1 MIIDATATTDV
12 SPEKLTSYSTALAG
26 QLERALRE
34 IGTVNHRTRLLSF
47 NAQIEAARSGEAGAA
62 FGVVAKEM
70 LALSQQI
77 TEVASELRG
86 QSTAAIRDLSE
97 MNQKLST
104 NFRGMRLSD
113 LALTNI
119 DLIDRNL
126 YERSCDV
133 RWWATDPSL
142 CRALQEGTDEDAR
155 AYASHRL
162 GVILDAYTVYFDLV
176 LCDVDGRVVANGRP
190 HHFHSVGSR
199 QEAAP
204 WFREAMRTQ
213 SGDEFGFQT
222 VHASALVNGERALVY
237 SCAVRENGAAK
248 GEPLGVLGIVFRWDA
263 LAQTI
268 VEHAPLSAEER
279 ALSRL
284 CIIDSE
290 GMVLADTQKRI
301 LQERISFP
309 EFEELL
315 RVPKGFVITRL
326 GSEDC
331 CIAHAASPGY
341 ETYATG
347 WHSLIIQRLRASGTT
362 P

>member
-1 MIIDATATTDV
+1 MVIDATATTDV

-86 QSTAAIRDLSE
+86 QSAAAIRDLAE

-104 NFRGMRLSD
+104 SFRGMRLSD

-142 CRALQEGTDEDAR
+142 CRALQEATADAR
-155 AYASHRL
+155 SYASHRL

-176 LCDVDGRVVANGRP
+176 LCDAQGRVVANGRP
-190 HHFHSVGSR
+190 HHFHSVGSA
-199 QEAAP
+199 QDAAP

-213 SGDEFGFQT
+213 SGDEFGFHT
-222 VHASALVNGERALVY
+222 VHASPLVNGERALVY
-237 SCAVRENGAAK
+237 SCAVRENGASR

-268 VEHAPLSAEER
+268 VEHAPLSAEEK

-290 GMVLADTQKRI
+290 GTVLADTAKRL

-309 EFEELL
+309 EFDELL
-315 RVPKGFVITRL
+315 RMPKGFVISRL
-326 GSEDC
+326 GNEDC
-331 CIAHAASPGY
+331 CIAHATSPGY

-347 WHSLIIQRLRASGTT
+347 WHSLIIQRLRASGNVS
-362 P
+362 